1 MKVVRKHLENHFDKL
16 HPDRL
21 FSQQSRRNNQESGN
35 DSIEIQELTST
46 PKKSETPKSPKKS
59 VKDISVE
66 IKIPTEVNENSVKS
80 TEEMPDKYKEI
91 IELKSENFLGF
102 CKRFEEKTTDKSFLS
117 DTSGLGSISV
127 SGTDGEVTTIWKCP
141 FCKKKYLSRQF
152 VVNHLESSPEI
163 GGHNMSVENLTT
175 YGLEIKCAEI

>member
-21 FSQQSRRNNQESGN
+21 FPQQESGN

-66 IKIPTEVNENSVKS
+66 IEIPTEKNENSVKS
-80 TEEMPDKYKEI
+80 TVEIPKEVLEMPDIHKEI
-91 IELKSENFLGF
+91 IELKSEHFLGF
-102 CKRFEEKTTDKSFLS
+102 CRNLKLLRLNSGHFSF
-117 DTSGLGSISV
+117 
-127 SGTDGEVTTIWKCP
+127 
-141 FCKKKYLSRQF
+141 SRIF
-152 VVNHLESSPEI
+152 GVP
-163 GGHNMSVENLTT
+163 
-175 YGLEIKCAEI
+175 